1 MPVQTD
7 ETSTETKG
15 IPKDIYIYIYIST
28 GRRKEEVID
37 ENQSFIIIYIYIYI
51 YIAWMKYQ
59 EVINLDK
66 NRENKPS
73 RFGTK
78 NWVM

>member
-15 IPKDIYIYIYIST
+15 IPKDIYIYIYI
-28 GRRKEEVID
+28 
-37 ENQSFIIIYIYIYI
+37 YI
-51 YIAWMKYQ
+51 YIAWMEYQ